1 MHPTAS
7 IHQPY
12 PLAQRLDL
20 VEVIH
25 GCDVADPYRWLED
38 RDDPQTQEW
47 LAAEAALFSAEREG
61 WHTID
66 HWRRRLQ
73 ALLGSGTISPPVWR
87 GLWRFQLRREPGQEH
102 AVLQATDAD
111 GGTRILV
118 DPIALDPTGLTTLDS
133 WQPSKEG
140 DRLAYQLSVGGTE
153 ESEVHVIDVA
163 TGESLEGP
171 IDRAR
176 YSPIG
181 WLVGGE
187 AYYYVRRLAPDVL
200 PPGEEQFHRR
210 VWLHRVGS
218 QPDQDVLIFGDGRKK
233 TEYFGAGVSRDGR
246 WLSISASEGTAP
258 RNDLWVAD
266 LTASDPATPNL
277 VPVQVGVDAQ
287 TGLRF
292 GRDGRVYVFT
302 DRDAPRGRLAVTI
315 PELWEPDDWVDL
327 IAEDPEAVLESF
339 AILDGPELDRAVI
352 LASWTRHAISEITV
366 HDLASGSRVDTIE
379 LPGVGTVGGIGERPD
394 GGHEAWFTYTDNA
407 TIPRVMHYDA
417 RTGELT
423 VSDYPPGFVQVPR
436 ISSTVEVYR
445 SPDGTEVR
453 MLLLAPTDART
464 EDGKPTATRPTIL
477 YGYGGFGVPMAPSYS
492 PSVLAWVEA
501 GGVYA
506 IACIRGGS
514 EEGEQWHRDG
524 MLANKQNVYDDFI
537 AAAQWL
543 IDGEWTTPEK
553 LAISGGSNG
562 GLLVGAVMT
571 QRPDLFAGVHCSA
584 PLLDMIRYEGSGL
597 GETWNVEYGSA
608 ANPQEFQWLAAY
620 SPYHH
625 VREGVAYP
633 ATLFTAFDQD
643 TRVDPMH
650 ARKMCA
656 ALQQSTVS
664 SNPILLRTESDV
676 GHGARSI
683 SRSVDL
689 SADVLAFHASVTGLD
704 QEISE

>member
-1 MHPTAS
+1 MLQVVDAS
-7 IHQPY
+7 
-12 PLAQRLDL
+12 
-20 VEVIH
+20 
-25 GCDVADPYRWLED
+25 G
-38 RDDPQTQEW
+38 QT
-47 LAAEAALFSAEREG
+47 R
-61 WHTID
+61 
-66 HWRRRLQ
+66 
-73 ALLGSGTISPPVWR
+73 V
-87 GLWRFQLRREPGQEH
+87 
-102 AVLQATDAD
+102 
-111 GGTRILV
+111 LV
-118 DPIALDPTGLTTLDS
+118 DPIALDPAGLTTLDS

-140 DRLAYQLSVGGTE
+140 DRLAFQVSVGGTE

-163 TGESLEGP
+163 TGASLEGP

-181 WLVGGE
+181 WLVGGD
-187 AYYYVRRLAPDVL
+187 AYYYVRRLAPEAL
-200 PPGEEQFHRR
+200 PRGEEQFHRR
-210 VWLHRVGS
+210 VWLHRIGDN
-218 QPDQDVLIFGDGRKK
+218 PDDDVLIFGEGRKL

-266 LTASDPATPNL
+266 LSSSEPTEPIL
-277 VPVQVGVDAQ
+277 VPVQTGIDAQ

-302 DRDAPRGRLAVTI
+302 DRDAPRGRLAVTS
-315 PELWEPDDWVDL
+315 PGAWDPADWTDL
-327 IAEDPEAVLESF
+327 IAEDPDAVLEGF
-339 AILDGPELDRAVI
+339 AILDGPELDRAVM
-352 LASWTRHAISEITV
+352 LVSWTRHAISEVTV
-366 HDLASGSRVDTIE
+366 HDLASGEQIGIVE
-379 LPGVGTVGGIGERPD
+379 LPGVGTVGGMSELPD
-394 GGHEAWFTYTDNA
+394 GGHEAWFIYTDNA

-417 RTGELT
+417 HDGALT
-423 VSDYPPGFVQVPR
+423 VSDYPPGFVEVPD
-436 ISSTVEVYR
+436 ITSTVEVYR

-453 MLLLAPTDART
+453 LLLLAPTDARSQ
-464 EDGKPTATRPTIL
+464 DGSPTTTRPTIL

-524 MLANKQNVYDDFI
+524 MLSKKQNVYDDFI
-537 AAAQWL
+537 AAAEWL
-543 IDGEWTTPEK
+543 IDGGWTTRK
-553 LAISGGSNG
+553 QLAISGGSNG

-571 QRPDLFAGVHCSA
+571 QRPELFAGVHCSA
-584 PLLDMIRYEGSGL
+584 PLLDMIRYESSGL
-597 GETWNVEYGSA
+597 GATWNVEYGSA
-608 ANPQEFQWLAAY
+608 ADPQEFGWLAAY

-625 VREGVAYP
+625 VSDGVEYP

-656 ALQQSTVS
+656 ALQHSTVGAG
-664 SNPILLRTESDV
+664 PILLRTESDV

-704 QEISE
+704 QEIST

>member
-1 MHPTAS
+1 MPSSAS
-7 IHQPY
+7 IPPPY
-12 PLAQRLDL
+12 PEAQRLDL
-20 VEVIH
+20 VEEIH
-25 GCDVADPYRWLED
+25 GQIIADPYRWLED
-38 RDDPQTQEW
+38 RDDPRTQTW
-47 LAAEAALFSAEREG
+47 LAGEAELFAAQRDG
-61 WHTID
+61 WTTVD
-66 HWRRRLQ
+66 HWRGRLE
-73 ALLGSGTISPPVWR
+73 ALLGSGAISPPVWR
-87 GLWRFQLRREPGQEH
+87 GDRRFQMRREPGQEH
-102 AVLQATDAD
+102 AVLQVVDAS
-111 GGTRILV
+111 GQTRVLV
-118 DPIALDPTGLTTLDS
+118 DPIALDPAGLTTLDS

-140 DRLAYQLSVGGTE
+140 DRLAFQVSVGGTE

-163 TGESLEGP
+163 TGASLEGP

-181 WLVGGE
+181 WLVGGD
-187 AYYYVRRLAPDVL
+187 AYYYVRRLAPEAL
-200 PPGEEQFHRR
+200 PPGEQQFHRR
-210 VWLHRVGS
+210 VWLHRIGDN
-218 QPDQDVLIFGDGRKK
+218 PDDDVLIFGEGRKL

-266 LTASDPATPNL
+266 LSSSEPTEPIL
-277 VPVQVGVDAQ
+277 VPVQTGIDAQ

-302 DRDAPRGRLAVTI
+302 DRDAPRGRLAVTS
-315 PELWEPDDWVDL
+315 PGAWDPADWTDL
-327 IAEDPEAVLESF
+327 IAEDPDAVLEGF
-339 AILDGPELDRAVI
+339 AILDGPELDRAVM
-352 LASWTRHAISEITV
+352 LVSWTRHAISEVTV
-366 HDLASGSRVDTIE
+366 HDLASGEQIGIVE
-379 LPGVGTVGGIGERPD
+379 LPGVGTVGGMSELPD
-394 GGHEAWFTYTDNA
+394 GGHEAWFIYTDNA

-417 RTGELT
+417 HDGALT
-423 VSDYPPGFVQVPR
+423 VSDYPPGFVEVPD
-436 ISSTVEVYR
+436 ITSTVEVYR

-453 MLLLAPTDART
+453 LLLLAPTDARSQ
-464 EDGKPTATRPTIL
+464 DGSPTTTRPTIL

-524 MLANKQNVYDDFI
+524 MLSKKQNVYDDFI
-537 AAAQWL
+537 AAAEWL
-543 IDGEWTTPEK
+543 IDGGWTTRK
-553 LAISGGSNG
+553 QLAISGGSNG

-571 QRPDLFAGVHCSA
+571 QRPELFAGVHCSA
-584 PLLDMIRYEGSGL
+584 PLLDMIRYESSGL
-597 GETWNVEYGSA
+597 GATWNVEYGSA
-608 ANPQEFQWLAAY
+608 ADPQEFGWLAAY

-625 VREGVAYP
+625 VSDGVEYP

-656 ALQQSTVS
+656 ALQHSTVGAG
-664 SNPILLRTESDV
+664 PILLRTESDV

-704 QEISE
+704 QEIST